1 MNPLWQFML
10 HTYAQEGMKEHCL
23 RLQNEQGQDVLL
35 YLWQLWLKETGQTKP
50 QAQALASYLHW
61 RDTVI
66 VPLRQVRMSVRKDQE
81 PLRAQLLQ
89 AELSAEQ
96 VGAQLLYQLSS

>member
-66 VPLRQVRMSVRKDQE
+66 VPLRQVRMQLEKTQE
-81 PLRAQLLQ
+81 PLRSQLLQ

-96 VGAQLLYQLSS
+96 VGAQLLYSLSS